1 MLTEADKKWLYT
13 RKNVDMVTDT
23 YFCAFCQY
31 MNDEEE
37 ECIFRKCPIF
47 EADYCDAA
55 EFEAR
60 VAARLTGEPPYAFG
74 FCQLCKYNSHGCQK
88 LRMPLKQCLLK
99 HARLAVEAEM
109 EQN

>member
-1 MLTEADKKWLYT
+1 MLPEAEKKWLYT
-13 RKNVDMVTDT
+13 RENVAMVTGT

-47 EADYCDAA
+47 EADYRDAA

-60 VAARLTGEPPYAFG
+60 VAAKMAKREHPIPCYSGKCCHPIPYAR
-74 FCQLCKYNSHGCQK
+74 LCPACS
-88 LRMPLKQCLLK
+88 LK